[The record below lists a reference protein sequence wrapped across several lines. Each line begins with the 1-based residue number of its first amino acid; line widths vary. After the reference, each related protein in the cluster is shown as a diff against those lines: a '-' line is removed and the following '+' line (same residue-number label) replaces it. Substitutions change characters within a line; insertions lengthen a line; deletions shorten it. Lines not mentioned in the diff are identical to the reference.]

1 MSRLWRA
8 ADCASIR
15 VTHVGNR
22 VGDIGELLL
31 VSWCAGLV
39 SGVSGFSMAAILII
53 LSGKHQ
59 GKRLTLP
66 EGEAVIG
73 RDETCQIRLATNEIS
88 RQHCRLMCAGDKV
101 VVYDLGSRNGTLVND
116 VAIQG
121 QAELQPGDTLRVG
134 PVAFQLAGKKPAA
147 ATSPQKSASDD
158 SIMDWL
164 ADEEGESQSGDTT
177 IVKQTAAP
185 ARPAVPT
192 PIPED
197 APAPQPPQKKFKT
210 VGEEGEDII
219 QRHYELVQA
228 GKLPKRIPALKT
240 DK

>member
-1 MSRLWRA
+1 
-8 ADCASIR
+8 
-15 VTHVGNR
+15 
-22 VGDIGELLL
+22 
-31 VSWCAGLV
+31 
-39 SGVSGFSMAAILII
+39 MAAILII

-88 RQHCRLMCAGDKV
+88 RQHCRLMCSGDKV
-101 VVYDLGSRNGTLVND
+101 VVHDLGSRNGTLIND
-116 VAIQG
+116 VAIHG

-134 PVAFQLAGKKPAA
+134 PVAFQLAGKKGTA
-147 ATSPQKSASDD
+147 ATAPKKSASDD

-164 ADEEGESQSGDTT
+164 ADEEGESASGDTT
-177 IVKQTAAP
+177 IVKGHPAP
-185 ARPAVPT
+185 ARPVAPTAVP
-192 PIPED
+192 IPDEP
-197 APAPQPPQKKFKT
+197 PASQPPQKKFKT

-219 QRHYELVQA
+219 QQHYELVQA
-228 GKLPKRIPALKT
+228 GKLPKRIPALKP

>member
-1 MSRLWRA
+1 M
-8 ADCASIR
+8 D
-15 VTHVGNR
+15 
-22 VGDIGELLL
+22 DISELRF
-31 VSWCAGLV
+31 VSWYAGLGN
-39 SGVSGFSMAAILII
+39 GVSGFSMAAILII

-101 VVYDLGSRNGTLVND
+101 VVYDLGSRNGTLIND
-116 VAIQG
+116 VAIHG

-134 PVAFQLAGKKPAA
+134 PVAFQLAGKKPATN
-147 ATSPQKSASDD
+147 TSPKKSASDD

-177 IVKQTAAP
+177 IVKGDPAP
-185 ARPAVPT
+185 ARPVAPS

-197 APAPQPPQKKFKT
+197 APTPLPPQKKFKT